1 MTVRPL
7 SGLRVAD
14 FTWYW
19 AGPFCTRHLGR
30 LGAEVIKLENPAHL
44 DMCRLIQPMAGEPGP
59 NRSGCFNDYNQEK
72 RSLAVNLA
80 TPEGRQIALDLVAR
94 SDVAIE
100 NFSPGVMEKLGLGYD
115 ALRQVNPSLV
125 MVSISGYGDTGPLR
139 ANAALGLPLVFASG
153 LASVTGYGD
162 GIPQRTG
169 ISYGDPNGGLHAM
182 FALLAALWHRKK
194 TGQGQHV
201 KVALLE
207 ALLAVIPDAVMF
219 RALTGGEPAQLGNR
233 HPHMAPHGVYRTR
246 GQDHWIAIA
255 AETDEAWR
263 ATAAVLGL
271 EAASHRFTSIIE
283 RKQHEDE
290 LDRLVGNATAA
301 WDRWE
306 LARALQA
313 RGVAA
318 FPVLTCRDVAEDPHL
333 TERCYFTELAHPEVG
348 VKRHSGIPW
357 TMRGIDLSPQR
368 PAPQLGEAN
377 DYVLRDLLGYP
388 EARIAELRAA
398 GVIT

>member
-1 MTVRPL
+1 MTARPL
-7 SGLRVAD
+7 EGLRIAD

-19 AGPFCTRHLGR
+19 AGPLCTRHLAR

-44 DMCRLIQPMAGEPGP
+44 DMCRLIQPMVGEPGP

-72 RSLAVNLA
+72 RSVTVNLA
-80 TPEGRQIALDLVAR
+80 TPEGRQIALDLIAR

-100 NFSPGVMEKLGLGYD
+100 NFSPGVMEKLGLDYQT
-115 ALRQVNPSLV
+115 LRQVNPSLV

-139 ANAALGLPLVFASG
+139 SNAALGLPLVFASG

-162 GIPQRTG
+162 GHPQRTG

-182 FALLAALWHRKK
+182 FALLAALWHRRR
-194 TGQGQHV
+194 TGEGQHV

-207 ALLAVIPDAVMF
+207 ALLAVIPDAVMI
-219 RALTGGEPAQLGNR
+219 RSLTGQEPAQRGNR
-233 HPHMAPHGVYRTR
+233 HPQMAPHGVFRTR
-246 GQDHWIAIA
+246 GQDEWIAIA
-255 AETDEAWR
+255 VDSNQAWS
-263 ATAAVLGL
+263 ALASVLGL
-271 EAASHRFTSIIE
+271 DAGAGRFATASE

-290 LDRLVGNATAA
+290 LEQLIGAATSA

-313 RGVAA
+313 REVPA
-318 FPVLTCRDVAEDPHL
+318 FPVVTCKDLVEDPHL
-333 TERCYFTELAHPEVG
+333 AERRYFTELPHPEVG
-348 VKRHSGIPW
+348 GRRHSGVPW
-357 TMRGIDLSPQR
+357 RIWGIDLSPRR
-368 PAPQLGEAN
+368 PAPQLGEATGYILH
-377 DYVLRDLLGYP
+377 DVLGYS
-388 EARIAELRAA
+388 EGRMAELRAA